1 VVEHGTPLK
10 GVEPLD
16 RIKEL
21 QSFIVALEQHPVSI
35 RVLQKLALL
44 CIENPVIDPSSPV
57 SSAFSAPS
65 SPSPF
70 SARPIPSLH
79 SDMWTKDKNFERLF
93 NALIKFF
100 DPSRVRNQFNNREN
114 RIIANYRRYFRA
126 KTSLNM
132 A

>member
-10 GVEPLD
+10 GLEPSD
-16 RIKEL
+16 RIQEL

-44 CIENPVIDPSSPV
+44 CIENPVLDPSSPL
-57 SSAFSAPS
+57 SSGFSAPA

-79 SDMWTKDKNFERLF
+79 SDIWAKDKNFERLF
-93 NALIKFF
+93 NALIKFL
-100 DPSRVRNQFNNREN
+100 DPSRVW
-114 RIIANYRRYFRA
+114 
-126 KTSLNM
+126 LN
-132 A
+132 